1 MSALA
6 PNPETLAQ
14 ALEQKF
20 TGLGLLV
27 VPGGAELKLLIQ
39 LGQVVEILRSDS
51 QGRQS
56 LPGTAWAASL
66 AGLETAPVSLIPT
79 PGRWLTCERARFG
92 LPPQSIDENLS
103 AVELGK
109 RLAPLNTQE
118 SASLLH
124 LRWSASQAYLLV
136 PGGKLELRQALL
148 LKDRQARH
156 LSESE
161 LFQEIG
167 RGFCQCT
174 VYQGGL
180 ESDVWITLHLNLLF
194 EFLCGHLLAQ
204 YGYLTGKVMVNSI
217 VKNVLIY
224 ASQHD
229 WDLTAASGCLSDQ
242 TCFTSQEEA
251 QQAYQAMLHLIRRQM
266 QSLAGTNIVSMI
278 YNQGLDR
285 LNPFYLNLWKLTGLE
300 A

>member
-1 MSALA
+1 MSSSAQIR
-6 PNPETLAQ
+6 ETLAQ
-14 ALEQKF
+14 TLEKQF
-20 TGLGLLV
+20 TGLGLV
-27 VPGGAELKLLIQ
+27 EIPEGGELKFLIQ

-56 LPGTAWAASL
+56 LPGTAWAETL
-66 AGLETAPVSLIPT
+66 AGLENAQVSLIPA
-79 PGRWLTCERARFG
+79 PGRWLTCERASFG
-92 LPPQSIDENLS
+92 LPPRQIDENLS

-109 RLAPLNTQE
+109 RLAPLNVHE

-136 PGGKLELRQALL
+136 PGGKLNLRQAIL

-167 RGFCQCT
+167 RGLCQCT

-180 ESDVWITLHLNLLF
+180 ESDIWITLHLNLLF

-242 TCFTSQEEA
+242 TCFSSQAEA
-251 QQAYQAMLHLIRRQM
+251 KEAYQSMLHLIRRQM
-266 QSLAGTNIVSMI
+266 QSMAGTNIVSMI